1 MIPAAASQGTTSASA
16 SSSLPANNGL
26 KTVGP
31 RIAPKTAPKRTSE
44 IPRARRS
51 GGYMSP
57 AAVRASRAIPCA
69 PPIAAKP
76 VTSST
81 AESMPQASAVTQQP
95 TIPRREAA
103 REHRASRP
111 TRSIRRPAGIALS
124 APASRKIAG
133 PSPRIPS
140 IPVTSTSDVVATATP
155 SWSIPERHVSDP
167 ASRIVLRTTG

>member
-1 MIPAAASQGTTSASA
+1 MIAAAASQGTTSASA
-16 SSSLPANNGL
+16 SSSCPANKGL

-57 AAVRASRAIPCA
+57 AAVRASSAMPCA
-69 PPIAAKP
+69 PPIAANP

-81 AESMPQASAVTQQP
+81 AESIPHASAVTQHP
-95 TIPRREAA
+95 AIPSTKPP
-103 REHRASRP
+103 ASTGTRP
-111 TRSIRRPAGIALS
+111 TRSISRPAGIALS

-133 PSPRIPS
+133 PRPRIPS

-155 SWSIPERHVSDP
+155 SWSIPERHVSEP
-167 ASRIVLRTTG
+167 ASRTVFRATG

>member
-1 MIPAAASQGTTSASA
+1 MIPAAASQGTTSAFA
-16 SSSLPANNGL
+16 SSSRPANSGL

-31 RIAPKTAPKRTSE
+31 RIAPNTAPNRTSE

-57 AAVRASRAIPCA
+57 AAVRARRAIPCE
-69 PPIAAKP
+69 PPIAANP

-81 AESMPQASAVTQQP
+81 AESMPQASAVTRQP
-95 TIPRREAA
+95 TIPRANPP
-103 REHRASRP
+103 ASTGIRP
-111 TRSIRRPAGIALS
+111 TRSMRRPAGIALR

-133 PSPRIPS
+133 PRPRIPS

-155 SWSIPERHVSDP
+155 SWSIPERQVSDP